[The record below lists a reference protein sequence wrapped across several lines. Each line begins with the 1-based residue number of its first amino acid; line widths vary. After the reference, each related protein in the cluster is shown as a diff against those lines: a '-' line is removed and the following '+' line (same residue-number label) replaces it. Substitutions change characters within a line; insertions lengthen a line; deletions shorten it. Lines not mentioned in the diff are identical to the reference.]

1 MQRAKLIFFIVL
13 LVSFV
18 STGFLQAQK
27 PKVLRIIIQEE
38 GLQPLTGAN
47 IVVYKPGEDTYL
59 DYCISD
65 ENGFCE
71 FRDLADSLYLV
82 KASFVGFKTFESE
95 IKMEESS
102 ITVRTITLEVSRSEL
117 EEVLVLGNRDITTG
131 EVGITRVTAEDLSRI
146 PSLSIEGDLMAYIQ
160 TLPGIITIGDQGGD
174 VYIRGGTPAQNLV
187 LIDNIPIVKPFHIS
201 NLFSAFPEQVIN
213 SVDIFSGGFD
223 NEYMG
228 STSAVID
235 ATLKTGNFKRYSSSV
250 SFSPYISTLFFEGP
264 VNEGSRSLMVN
275 GRLSTIDRFSGYLG
289 NEQRDLKFYD
299 FIGKYSIQGEGL
311 SCNLTGILTN
321 DRGRINERRENFL
334 TWSNSGFGARCF
346 GYDDKFAHP
355 YEVSIGFSRY
365 INTEGSESETTRKAS
380 VSHYYMRFDLEEY
393 ALGLKVDYGFSILM
407 QSFTA
412 NLDDRFTL
420 AEDFKRV
427 VPVLQLYAK
436 TKWPVNEYLDLQPSI
451 GSQFSTL
458 TVPTI
463 EPRFRILY
471 KPFAD
476 NRFEISAATGLYYQL
491 HDAISDER
499 DAGTTFKVY
508 RPNDFDDPLPSAVH
522 AMIGLRNKFGS
533 KWATNFE
540 VYYKKH
546 KNIPVSKWQPIAKLE
561 TETALANSENYG
573 MDLGVRY
580 EGEITFAYLG
590 YGWSRS
596 EYSAAR
602 DDLGAWILEPIF
614 TYAPPHDQR
623 HKLNTILSFEI
634 GKFTSSLTWELGS
647 GLPYTKVLGFDLE
660 VIIPLQDPIAE
671 PGIAKTLFARPYGER
686 LPYYHRLDVSVR
698 RSFDISGHLS
708 MITELGCINV
718 YDRSNVFYVDLNLL
732 ERVDQT
738 PILPYAG
745 IKMAFK

>member
-1 MQRAKLIFFIVL
+1 MQRAKLTFFIVL

-18 STGFLQAQK
+18 SPDLLLAQSS
-27 PKVLRIIIQEE
+27 KVLRIVVQEE

-47 IVVYKPGEDTYL
+47 VVIYRPGEDKYL
-59 DYCISD
+59 DYCVSNV
-65 ENGFCE
+65 NGFCE
-71 FRDLADSLYLV
+71 FRGLTDSLYQV
-82 KASFVGFKTFESE
+82 KASFVGFRTFEAE
-95 IKMEESS
+95 IKMEKSG
-102 ITVRTITLEVSRSEL
+102 ITVRTITLETSRSEL
-117 EEVLVLGNRDITTG
+117 DEVLVLGEREITTG

-201 NLFSAFPEQVIN
+201 NLFSAFPEQAIS

-235 ATLKTGNFKRYSSSV
+235 ANLRTGNFKRYSSSA
-250 SFSPYISTLFFEGP
+250 SFSPYISTLFFDGP
-264 VNEGSRSLMVN
+264 TREGSRSLMVN
-275 GRLSTIDRFSGYLG
+275 GRISTIDRFSGYLG
-289 NEQRDLKFYD
+289 TQERDLKFYD
-299 FIGKYSIQGEGL
+299 FIGKYSIQGKGL
-311 SCNLTGILTN
+311 SCNFTGILTN
-321 DRGRINERRENFL
+321 DSGRINERRENFL
-334 TWSNSGFGARCF
+334 SWSNTGFGARCF

-355 YEVSIGFSRY
+355 YEVSVGFSRY
-365 INTEGSESETTRKAS
+365 VNTEGSQTETERKAS
-380 VSHYYMRFDLEEY
+380 VSSYYMRFDLEEY

-427 VPVLQLYAK
+427 VPVLQAYAK
-436 TKWPVNEYLDLQPSI
+436 TEWSVNEYLDLQPSI
-451 GSQFSTL
+451 GSQFTTL
-458 TVPTI
+458 NVPTI
-463 EPRFRILY
+463 EPRLRILY
-471 KPFAD
+471 KPFAN
-476 NRFEISAATGLYYQL
+476 NRFEISAATGIYNQL

-508 RPNDFDDPLPSAVH
+508 RPNDFDDPLPGAVH
-522 AMIGLRNKFGS
+522 VMLGLRNKLGS
-533 KWATNFE
+533 KWTTNFE
-540 VYYKKH
+540 VYYKRH

-573 MDLGVRY
+573 MDLGIRY
-580 EGEITFAYLG
+580 EGDITYAYVG

-602 DDLGAWILEPIF
+602 DDLGAWILEPVF
-614 TYAPPHDQR
+614 TYSPPHDQR

-634 GKFTSSLTWELGS
+634 GKFTTSATWELGS

-660 VIIPLQDPIAE
+660 VIIPLQDPTAE

-698 RSFDISGHLS
+698 RTFNISERLS
-708 MITELGCINV
+708 MIAELGCINV

-745 IKMAFK
+745 IKMAFR